1 MKKTVRLL
9 LTIALLGGGMVSA
22 QNRDAENDTSEE
34 TTFNL
39 VEEFASFPGGQDE
52 MYKFIAKNLQ
62 YPEKAEKKGIEGKV
76 HVSFFVEVDGSITDV
91 KVLRDIGGGCGE
103 AAVRVVKS
111 MPKWNPAKQNG
122 EYVRMLMILPFSFML
137 SDKDKQTQ
145 SE

>member
-1 MKKTVRLL
+1 M
-9 LTIALLGGGMVSA
+9 
-22 QNRDAENDTSEE
+22 
-34 TTFNL
+34 
-39 VEEFASFPGGQDE
+39 SF
-52 MYKFIAKNLQ
+52 
-62 YPEKAEKKGIEGKV
+62 V
-76 HVSFFVEVDGSITDV
+76 VEVDGSITDV